1 MRALT
6 CGAVAELLTASIA
19 SYPIHCLGS
28 RRRVPCWLLA
38 CFCTPAPPPARN
50 PAARHTALQRQRSRV
65 GVTVAWREAEKE
77 CDCARAFGEF
87 SMVIRHAEQSW
98 TGGREDERAQEEYG
112 KDDMRSKGKMVFL

>member
-28 RRRVPCWLLA
+28 RRLPCWLLA

-50 PAARHTALQRQRSRV
+50 PAARHTALQPQRSRV
-65 GVTVAWREAEKE
+65 LLGVTVAWRESEE

-98 TGGREDERAQEEYG
+98 TGEE
-112 KDDMRSKGKMVFL
+112 KMKEHRRNMVKMI

>member
-38 CFCTPAPPPARN
+38 CFCTPAPPLARN

-65 GVTVAWREAEKE
+65 GVTVAWREAKRE
-77 CDCARAFGEF
+77 CDYARAFGEF
-87 SMVIRHAEQSW
+87 LMVIRHAEQSW
-98 TGGREDERAQEEYG
+98 TGEE
-112 KDDMRSKGKMVFL
+112 KMKEHRRNVVKMI